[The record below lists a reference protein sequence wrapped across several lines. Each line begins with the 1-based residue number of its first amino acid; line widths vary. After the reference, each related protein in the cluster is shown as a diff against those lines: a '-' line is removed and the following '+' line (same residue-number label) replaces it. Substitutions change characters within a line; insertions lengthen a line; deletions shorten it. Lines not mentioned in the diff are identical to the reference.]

1 MAFIKA
7 LDAQACASTGS
18 GATASAGVSQQ
29 QIMALDVEPLLSR
42 STDIG
47 LENTGNCQKHARCI
61 TCSSEAI

>member
-29 QIMALDVEPLLSR
+29 QIMALDAEPLLSR

-47 LENTGNCQKHARCI
+47 LEKHRQLSK
-61 TCSSEAI
+61 TCKMHNMQQ